1 MIDENQVINIIS
13 KALDM
18 KSSLVTIDSSSEN
31 IEEWDSL
38 AHLSIL
44 VALDQWLNGQA
55 GKISGLATATS
66 VKEIITLLNE
76 YVDG

>member
-1 MIDENQVINIIS
+1 MIDENKVINIIS
-13 KALDM
+13 NALDM
-18 KSSLVTIDSSSEN
+18 KSSLVTIDSSSES

-55 GKISGLATATS
+55 GKISDLATATS
-66 VKEIITLLNE
+66 VKEIVDLLNKNI
-76 YVDG
+76 DD

>member
-1 MIDENQVINIIS
+1 MIDENKVINIIS
-13 KALDM
+13 NALDM

>member
-76 YVDG
+76 HVDG

>member
-1 MIDENQVINIIS
+1 MIDENKVINIIS